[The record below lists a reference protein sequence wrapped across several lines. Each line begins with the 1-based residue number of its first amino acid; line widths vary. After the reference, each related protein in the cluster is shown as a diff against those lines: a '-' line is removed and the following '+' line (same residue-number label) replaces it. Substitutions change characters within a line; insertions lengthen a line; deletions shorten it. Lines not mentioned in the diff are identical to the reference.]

1 MRNITIQFTE
11 KEIEELKK
19 LISNFNLYYEN
30 KDITWNFN
38 DLEDQRLIAFEI
50 VKLLIDKI

>member
-1 MRNITIQFTE
+1 MRNITIQFSE

-30 KDITWNFN
+30 KDIIWNFN